1 MLPTSG
7 NLSSTS
13 SWPCILKAFMVL
25 DSSKRPFQSDNTNAH
40 RQSSNMVTTRSSR
53 TFYFPSETNIVLGS
67 VKSSVV
73 RLHWLKSSG
82 HMEGIC
88 PASYLFFTCEQTSQ
102 LLKVIMLM
110 RTVMV
115 LLRSFQSRNQQV
127 VQLSMADPGVGR
139 SKVVFEVWSQDATEK
154 LSPTPSEPVFF
165 PGDGE

>member
-1 MLPTSG
+1 MVPGTAPGAMDFVGEAFGDGWGHRDTCPGGQFLGRNIQQNIFQWECSG
-7 NLSSTS
+7 
-13 SWPCILKAFMVL
+13 
-25 DSSKRPFQSDNTNAH
+25 
-40 RQSSNMVTTRSSR
+40 
-53 TFYFPSETNIVLGS
+53 
-67 VKSSVV
+67 
-73 RLHWLKSSG
+73 
-82 HMEGIC
+82 
-88 PASYLFFTCEQTSQ
+88 PAYLTLQLRDLTHVYLFFTCEQTSQ